1 LPDAPIE
8 EARMMSEGAAFIIR
22 DVLESGGP
30 VARQVN
36 DGVGIRRGI
45 AWKTGTSFG
54 FRDAWAVGVSDRF
67 TVGVWIGR
75 PDGTPN
81 PGFFGANIAA
91 PLLVDVFAVDRRL
104 TARSKDTAG
113 ECCCDPHLLATR
125 HAPRQ
130 HTARALPSGT
140 NGLDSQRHRTA
151 DLRRPTARRRRPLH
165 RLPRRRE
172 RAARSCRLRRWR
184 DERHRHG
191 TLASRP

>member
-1 LPDAPIE
+1 ML
-8 EARMMSEGAAFIIR
+8 SEGAAFIIR
-22 DVLESGGP
+22 DVLEAGGP

-91 PLLVDVFAVDRRL
+91 PLLVDALSLIHISPAVGRPAL
-104 TARSKDTAG
+104 AAAPAG
-113 ECCCDPHLLATR
+113 AVGATG
-125 HAPRQ
+125 A
-130 HTARALPSGT
+130 AG
-140 NGLDSQRHRTA
+140 
-151 DLRRPTARRRRPLH
+151 RRP
-165 RLPRRRE
+165 
-172 RAARSCRLRRWR
+172 
-184 DERHRHG
+184 
-191 TLASRP
+191 